1 MQQVRDDVANGPFGG
16 RRGVEL
22 KRENRGVSLSL
33 LATVGE
39 ADMVGMATL
48 AQIEA
53 DRTVDA
59 LLAAV
64 LRLDD
69 RRIDDRP
76 LEQEFQAVALK
87 DLVAGLDLLIL
98 VVDLDSRRPAAMIG
112 RRDNDADPMRGG
124 LSFPPNPF
132 PVTAPSSRTGRRS
145 YLCAGESR
153 NPFHSLPECGR
164 SCNAGSPRIY
174 PARRRR

>member
-1 MQQVRDDVANGPFGG
+1 MDLGRRLEGVEDLGVVGFRRLPVDDVVPRGVRRHLIMQQVRDDVANGPFGG

-87 DLVAGLDLLIL
+87 DLVAGLDLLVL
-98 VVDLDSRRPAAMIG
+98 VVDLDSRRPGAMIG
-112 RRDNDADPMRGG
+112 RRDNDADPDACR
-124 LSFPPNPF
+124 LVVPSESFP
-132 PVTAPSSRTGRRS
+132 
-145 YLCAGESR
+145 
-153 NPFHSLPECGR
+153 
-164 SCNAGSPRIY
+164 
-174 PARRRR
+174 